1 MPTGWFID
9 ANLLVLLIVG
19 TTGRH
24 LIAKHKRPRSFL
36 ESDYDRLIQRIAR
49 TVSPDAATEPATV
62 GAVRVTPNT
71 LTEASNLLAQH
82 QEPERSQFFE
92 TLRILIENSTEIVV
106 ASVEASR
113 TSAFPRLGLTDA
125 ALLEVVSPETPLLTV
140 DLDLYHAVA
149 KRDHRAAVN
158 FRHLQPL

>member
-24 LIAKHKRPRSFL
+24 LIARHKRLKSSL
-36 ESDYDRLIQRIAR
+36 ESDYERLVQRLAR
-49 TVSPDAATEPATV
+49 TTSPGSATVAKTV

-82 QEPERSQFFE
+82 QEPERSQFFK
-92 TLRILIENSTEIVV
+92 TLRLLIENSTEVVV
-106 ASVEASR
+106 ASVDASR

-125 ALLEVVSPETPLLTV
+125 ALLDVVSPETPLLTV
-140 DLDLYHAVA
+140 DLDLYHAAA

-158 FRHLQPL
+158 YRHLQPL

>member
-19 TTGRH
+19 ATGRH
-24 LIAKHKRPRSFL
+24 LIAKHKRLKSFQ
-36 ESDYDRLIQRIAR
+36 EDDYDGLVQQIAG
-49 TVSPDAATEPATV
+49 TMSPGSATEPNTA

-82 QEPERSQFFE
+82 QEPERSQFFK
-92 TLRILIENSTEIVV
+92 TLRLLIENSTEIVV
-106 ASVEASR
+106 ASADASR
-113 TSAFPRLGLTDA
+113 TTAFPRLGLTDA
-125 ALLEVVSPETPLLTV
+125 VLLEVVSPETPLLTV

-149 KRDHRAAVN
+149 RRDHRAAVN
-158 FRHLQPL
+158 FRHLRPL